1 MFTIQYIDVAG
12 HTVTQNFDGRDR
24 RRLAKHLSR
33 FSRPIV
39 NVYEQAT
46 PITNTM
52 RKELRTSK
60 DLSLSIYAR
69 GFAFGVVAA

>member
-1 MFTIQYIDVAG
+1 MFTIQYIDIAG

-24 RRLAKHLSR
+24 GSLARHLSR
-33 FSRPIV
+33 FSRPIL
-39 NVYEQAT
+39 NIYEQAT

-60 DLSLSIYAR
+60 DLSLGVYAR
-69 GFAFGVVAA
+69 NFAFSA